1 MMVVVVIAELLPT
14 FCMHPLKAWTGGSKG
29 ERIERSD
36 TPPIHRC
43 WICIILNISG
53 NTNKN
58 ITKDDEDDKKT

>member
-1 MMVVVVIAELLPT
+1 MMVVVVVEMVVVVALAEVLPT

-43 WICIILNISG
+43 WI
-53 NTNKN
+53 
-58 ITKDDEDDKKT
+58 